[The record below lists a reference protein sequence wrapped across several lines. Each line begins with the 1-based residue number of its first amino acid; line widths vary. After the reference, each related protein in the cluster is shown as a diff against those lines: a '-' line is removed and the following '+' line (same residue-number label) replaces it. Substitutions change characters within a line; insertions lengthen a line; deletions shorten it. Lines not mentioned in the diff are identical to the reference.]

1 MAMMEASVEMKRN
14 EQGQKWQIRNRE
26 LDLRAAELQQ
36 QQQQAMNVAMF
47 NTVSEIFKSIK
58 NP

>member
-14 EQGQKWQIRNRE
+14 EQEQKWQIRNRE

-47 NTVSEIFKSIK
+47 KTVSEIFKSIK

>member
-1 MAMMEASVEMKRN
+1 MMEASVEMKRN
-14 EQGQKWQIRNRE
+14 EQEQKWQIRNRE

-47 NTVSEIFKSIK
+47 KTVSEIFKSIK